1 MRSKT
6 TKEKPQL
13 RAQLKQYG
21 DLFPFY
27 IPAVLL
33 TLVFCYVPMA
43 GLVMAFKENP
53 NLFRSATAIQGIL
66 DAKWV
71 GLKHFQEIFNS
82 PQFLHTLRNSLIIS
96 LLKIGVV
103 FPVPI
108 ALAIIMSEMR
118 NRVLKKTLQVTMY
131 LPYFLS
137 WATIAGIFAAVLS
150 KNAGIFNNIRELL
163 GFERVEYIANDATFR
178 GLMVF
183 THAWKYIGYSSI
195 IYMAAITA
203 VDPCLEEAARI
214 DGASKWQQIR
224 HVVIPGIMPTIAVMF
239 ILRIGDV
246 MNAGFDQIFVF
257 YTPFVQESGD
267 ILDLYTYRL
276 VLQAALTPQYSLS
289 TAIGMFNS
297 VVSLVLV
304 VGGNAVSRRLF
315 HRSIW

>member
-1 MRSKT
+1 MKT
-6 TKEKPQL
+6 QRKGRTPLSLQMK
-13 RAQLKQYG
+13 RYG

-27 IPAVLL
+27 IPAVVLA
-33 TLVFCYVPMA
+33 LVFCYTPMA

-53 NLFRSATAIQGIL
+53 NLFRSATAIQAIL
-66 DAKWV
+66 DAPWV
-71 GLKHFQEIFNS
+71 GLKHFERIFSS
-82 PQFLHTLRNSLIIS
+82 PEFLHTLRNSLIIS
-96 LLKIGVV
+96 ILKIVLV

-108 ALAIIMSEMR
+108 ALAIMLSEMR
-118 NRVLKKTLQVTMY
+118 NRYFRKSLQVVMY
-131 LPYFLS
+131 IPYFLS
-137 WATIAGIFAAVLS
+137 WATIAGIFVAVLS
-150 KNAGIFNNIRELL
+150 KNTGIVNNVRELL
-163 GFERVEYIANDATFR
+163 GFSRLEFVANKDTFR
-178 GLMVF
+178 GLIVF
-183 THAWKYIGYSSI
+183 THAWKFIGYSSI

-224 HVVIPGIMPTIAVMF
+224 HVVLPGIMPTIAVMF

-257 YTPFVQESGD
+257 YTPFVQETGD

-304 VGGNAVSRRLF
+304 TGGNAISRRLF